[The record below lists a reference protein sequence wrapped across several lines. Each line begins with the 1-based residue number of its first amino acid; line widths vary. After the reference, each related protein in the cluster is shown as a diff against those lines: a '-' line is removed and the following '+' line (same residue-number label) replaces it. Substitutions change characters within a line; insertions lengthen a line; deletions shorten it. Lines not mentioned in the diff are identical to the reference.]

1 MTYPIYTEEIFIRT
15 KNFLRIPST
24 VNLVLSR
31 RVSERPFFLENLQ
44 EVLALRISKYCLYL
58 TNMFSSKGNGIP
70 VVGFTCLM
78 MTPISLSIVK
88 ILYAS

>member
-31 RVSERPFFLENLQ
+31 RIGECPFFLENFQ
-44 EVLALRISKYCLYL
+44 EVLALRISKNRLHL
-58 TNMFSSKGNGIP
+58 TKMFSSKGNSIS
-70 VVGFTCLM
+70 VLGFTCLM
-78 MTPISLSIVK
+78 ITPISLSIVK
-88 ILYAS
+88 IL